1 MKTIGWIGSI
11 ILAPFY
17 FLFTFQEKI
26 RLAIWP
32 MIAYLAFCI
41 WAVFIY
47 ASGNLNKE
55 TFDSGW
61 GKVAESIFG
70 LIVLLVIMGIVGGIL
85 SYITL
90 FLSIVLSAIGFPF
103 IKAFTYTN
111 AWRQEISK
119 DELEGRL
126 EYIRM
131 QKEAKKI
138 AAEAKKRQKKEDAFN
153 KGFQDQAR
161 QSNSQNA
168 YSSENTSYNRNNTGQ
183 SSGTYTYQNYSE
195 QNQEYNKSD
204 ESQTNYQTSGN
215 SSSDY
220 YAALNLFML
229 DEGYT
234 MDELKKQRNR
244 FLKSFHPDE
253 ASEETK
259 KYAQKINS
267 AYEILKRNVTR

>member
-1 MKTIGWIGSI
+1 MKIIGWIGSI

-17 FLFTFQEKI
+17 FLFKFQEKI
-26 RLAIWP
+26 KLYAWP
-32 MIAYLAFCI
+32 LIAGVISSIILAFI
-41 WAVFIY
+41 NLKNAYIRGVFEREWYDI
-47 ASGNLNKE
+47 AWEIGSVILL
-55 TFDSGW
+55 
-61 GKVAESIFG
+61 VVI
-70 LIVLLVIMGIVGGIL
+70 LIVVTSFVSGIL
-85 SYITL
+85 Q
-90 FLSIVLSAIGFPF
+90 IVLSVIGYPF

-111 AWRQEISK
+111 AWRQGISK

-131 QKEAKKI
+131 QKEVQKQ

-161 QSNSQNA
+161 QSNSQNT
-168 YSSENTSYNRNNTGQ
+168 YGPESSQNNTDQ
-183 SSGTYTYQNYSE
+183 SSGSSTDQSYSDQNH
-195 QNQEYNKSD
+195 EYKRSD
-204 ESQTNYQTSGN
+204 ESQNNYRTNSN
-215 SSSDY
+215 NSSDY

-244 FLKSFHPDE
+244 LLKSFHPDE
-253 ASEETK
+253 SSEETK

-267 AYEILKRNVTR
+267 AYEILKRNL

>member
-1 MKTIGWIGSI
+1 MKIIGWIGSI

-17 FLFTFQEKI
+17 FLFKFQEKI
-26 RLAIWP
+26 KLAFWP
-32 MIAYLAFCI
+32 MIAYIIFCI
-41 WAVFIY
+41 WAAYIY
-47 ASGNLNKE
+47 IEGNFTKR
-55 TFDSGW
+55 TFDAGW
-61 GKVAESIFG
+61 IQIAGTIGA
-70 LIVLLVIMGIVGGIL
+70 LIILLIILGIIGGIL
-85 SYITL
+85 SYITV

-111 AWRQEISK
+111 AWRQGISK

-131 QKEAKKI
+131 QKEAQKQ
-138 AAEAKKRQKKEDAFN
+138 AAQAKKRQKKEDAFN

-161 QSNSQNA
+161 QSNSKNA
-168 YSSENTSYNRNNTGQ
+168 YGPESASHNRNNTDQ
-183 SSGTYTYQNYSE
+183 SSGSSTDQSYSNQNH
-195 QNQEYNKSD
+195 EYKRSD
-204 ESQTNYQTSGN
+204 ESQNNYRTNSN
-215 SSSDY
+215 NSSDY

-244 FLKSFHPDE
+244 LLKSFHPDE
-253 ASEETK
+253 GSEETK

-267 AYEILKRNVTR
+267 AYEILKRNL